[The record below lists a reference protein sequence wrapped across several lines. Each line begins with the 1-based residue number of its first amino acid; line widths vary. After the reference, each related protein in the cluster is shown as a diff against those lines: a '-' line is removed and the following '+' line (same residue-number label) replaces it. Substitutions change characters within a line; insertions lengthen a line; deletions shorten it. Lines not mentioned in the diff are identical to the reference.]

1 MLRFAC
7 PPLPRWSGPVA
18 LAIVVVVLA
27 GGCTRPARKRA
38 IVVSAEDRA
47 VLTQY
52 EPVRAALAD
61 DDSRRT
67 RLAGEKLLK
76 AIEAP
81 GVSPAVA
88 KTKIAA
94 KTLTE
99 SFRIDVSRAAF
110 KEISAALIPIC
121 DGAEGFIVLSSS
133 LVPDGSWIQTTPAVS
148 NPYLGRAMA
157 TYGEIKP

>member
-1 MLRFAC
+1 MLRSARPTF
-7 PPLPRWSGPVA
+7 PRWFGPVA
-18 LAIVVVVLA
+18 LAIVVAMLV
-27 GGCTRPARKRA
+27 GGCSRSPRKSA
-38 IVVSAEDRA
+38 IAVSTEDRA

-52 EPVRAALAD
+52 EAVRAALAD

-94 KTLTE
+94 KTLAE

-121 DGAEGFIVLSSS
+121 DGAEGFLVLSSS

>member
-1 MLRFAC
+1 MLRSAR
-7 PPLPRWSGPVA
+7 PSLPRWFRPAA
-18 LAIVVVVLA
+18 LAIVVTALA
-27 GGCTRPARKRA
+27 SGCSRSPLKSA
-38 IVVSAEDRA
+38 IAISSEDRA
-47 VLTQY
+47 VLIQY
-52 EPVRAALAD
+52 EAVRAALAD

-88 KTKIAA
+88 KTKVAA
-94 KTLTE
+94 KTLAD
-99 SFRIDVSRAAF
+99 SFRIDLSRAAF
-110 KEISAALIPIC
+110 KEISTALIPIC
-121 DGAEGFIVLSSS
+121 DGAEGFLVLTSS
-133 LVPDGSWIQTTPAVS
+133 LVPDGNWIQTSREVS